1 MKDPKSQD
9 NPWKTLGWTSLIGL
23 EVAVC
28 IVAGYYGG
36 AFLSSRTGEPA
47 WKIVGVLTGL
57 VIGVLSIVLLI
68 KRYLEEANE

>member
-1 MKDPKSQD
+1 MKGQKSQD

-28 IVAGYYGG
+28 ITAGYFGG
-36 AFLSSRTGEPA
+36 AFLGSRTGEPA
-47 WKIVGVLTGL
+47 WKIVGVLVGL
-57 VIGVLSIVLLI
+57 AVGILSIVLLI